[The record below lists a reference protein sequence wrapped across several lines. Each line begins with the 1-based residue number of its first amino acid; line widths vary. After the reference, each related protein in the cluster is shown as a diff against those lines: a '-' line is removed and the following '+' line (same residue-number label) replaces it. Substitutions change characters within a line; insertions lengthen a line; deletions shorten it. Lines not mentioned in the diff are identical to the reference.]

1 MKYLVVLNYLT
12 VLVTFV
18 ASERV
23 RVLCLVPQ
31 SCVAVHYFVSFSR
44 ISLYQLLVL
53 TRVIYVAVKM
63 WCEIIRL
70 TTEFTVADRGLLRK
84 IIIITAFSKMAAA
97 HTAVEVSL
105 HARPARRD
113 SRGFLRVADRAF
125 VDVGGPS
132 AAVCRRAGWLVV
144 RIFTLQVR
152 VPAVG
157 VLHWQTGSISA
168 RNNGDELFFRAKRG
182 VHGGD
187 EGCRVE
193 LTVLNDLLAPRG
205 DAEGVSLAV
214 LLRNFVNARRATVVG
229 RTVRANSAFPTVR
242 PAFSLAFL

>member
-1 MKYLVVLNYLT
+1 M
-12 VLVTFV
+12 
-18 ASERV
+18 S
-23 RVLCLVPQ
+23 
-31 SCVAVHYFVSFSR
+31 
-44 ISLYQLLVL
+44 
-53 TRVIYVAVKM
+53 
-63 WCEIIRL
+63 
-70 TTEFTVADRGLLRK
+70 
-84 IIIITAFSKMAAA
+84 AA
-97 HTAVEVSL
+97 HTATELWVR
-105 HARPARRD
+105 ARPARRD
-113 SRGFLRVADRAF
+113 SRRFLRVADRAF

-182 VHGGD
+182 SLGVHGGD

-229 RTVRANSAFPTVR
+229 RTVRANSAFSHCQTGVFAR
-242 PAFSLAFL
+242 LSLTRKKLHQLSYFQDLSLIHI